1 MAMRFMTLGLLP
13 RVPEFTLVELVRSIV
28 YADSEATKNTWIRGL
43 AESHITIAFGG
54 SYPPQRVMLVQHGF
68 AACDVDSFLFLCD
81 LAPCAGMVSQA

>member
-1 MAMRFMTLGLLP
+1 MLI
-13 RVPEFTLVELVRSIV
+13 IV
-28 YADSEATKNTWIRGL
+28 YADSEATKNNWITGL